1 MTTRHSNPPSSD
13 REALSAL
20 FDGEL
25 AGDAARFALK
35 RLDHDQDW
43 RGTCDRWRVIGES
56 LRGQGAL
63 LPASFPMRVR
73 DAVRAEGT
81 AAMRSTALPA
91 TGTDGRT
98 WRGPRWGSV
107 ALAASAAMVAFF
119 LARHPGSPDA
129 PTQPQLAAT
138 QSAPAT
144 PAPQPQTPDAQ
155 IPDAPSMEAATAAVA
170 VAAVARPTQR
180 QRNVQRD
187 RAATDRMVSAAVAAQ
202 RAPVTGEAP
211 TAVLVSQQQA
221 PVLDATAVETNAS
234 TPTGAFAEM
243 ATGTQDPGA
252 SRPWPRAV
260 LPQYS
265 GNGTLAADYASA
277 PSFYPFSPREPRPAE
292 NANAPAVQE
301 QAVHEQTV
309 DEQTVDTSNAPPP

>member
-63 LPASFPMRVR
+63 LPAAFPARVR
-73 DAVRAEGT
+73 DAVRAEST

-91 TGTDGRT
+91 TGTVGRT

-119 LARHPGSPDA
+119 LARHPGTSDA
-129 PTQPQLAAT
+129 PQSAQLAT
-138 QSAPAT
+138 QTTPAA
-144 PAPQPQTPDAQ
+144 PAPQPQTPDLR
-155 IPDAPSMEAATAAVA
+155 IPDAPSMEAASAAVA

-187 RAATDRMVSAAVAAQ
+187 RAATDRMVSAAVQ

-221 PVLDATAVETNAS
+221 PVLEATALETTTS
-234 TPTGAFAEM
+234 TPTGAFAEL
-243 ATGTQDPGA
+243 ATGTQDPAA

-260 LPQYS
+260 LPQYN
-265 GNGTLAADYASA
+265 GNGTLAADYAST
-277 PSFYPFSPREPRPAE
+277 PSFYPFSPREPRPAD
-292 NANAPAVQE
+292 NADAPAVNE
-301 QAVHEQTV
+301 QA
-309 DEQTVDTSNAPPP
+309 VDTSNAPPP